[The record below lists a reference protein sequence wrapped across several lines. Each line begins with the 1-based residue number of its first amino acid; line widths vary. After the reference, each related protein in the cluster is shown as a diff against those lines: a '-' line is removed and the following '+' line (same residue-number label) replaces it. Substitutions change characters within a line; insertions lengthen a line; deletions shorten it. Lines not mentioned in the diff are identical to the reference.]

1 MFSFFIKKL
10 SPNIDVYAQGTNTP
24 LRRHRNRPAHVLDGP
39 RSFSV
44 VPVVGFKDRSTLS
57 RSLTGCRR
65 SRVFS
70 YAQGMGTACALHGAP
85 FIHGGRT
92 ESPSTPIPAKA
103 TCQAAV
109 DEAGGGSSPSRQD
122 IPARAD
128 VSQAAETSLGSSQ
141 LPQQQAPNGVMGWR
155 RRSPSRSSLPPLPFS
170 AGTARRFQGV

>member
-1 MFSFFIKKL
+1 MIYSLFIIVLCLDFFKKNL

-103 TCQAAV
+103 TYQAAV

-122 IPARAD
+122 IPARGRRVSGCRD
-128 VSQAAETSLGSSQ
+128 VSRQ
-141 LPQQQAPNGVMGWR
+141 LPTPQQQ
-155 RRSPSRSSLPPLPFS
+155 
-170 AGTARRFQGV
+170 TE

>member
-1 MFSFFIKKL
+1 M
-10 SPNIDVYAQGTNTP
+10 YAQGTNTP

-109 DEAGGGSSPSRQD
+109 DEAGGGSLQSKSPRHSSTGQTCLRL
-122 IPARAD
+122 PRRL
-128 VSQAAETSLGSSQ
+128 SAAPNSPTT
-141 LPQQQAPNGVMGWR
+141 NGVMGWR
-155 RRSPSRSSLPPLPFS
+155 RRSPSRSSYCRRCLS
-170 AGTARRFQGV
+170 ARARLGGFRGFNWYGGEHDRPA